1 MRTAKGV
8 PEMNSHTSNG
18 RSRHWPHTL
27 LESALLSSALLLAS
41 GVALANAPVVPDTQ
55 KAVVKELHQAKT
67 YTITS
72 PPTEPLEMAKPV
84 LPDLKGYTAEAALK
98 KIVRNKPG
106 KVTVS
111 RMMEETGLKEFIG
124 GDNKMAEWVNRQRG
138 IPQAIMISD
147 GYVSL
152 QDLARKVP
160 KQFLNEVSPGVYV
173 ARLPILIKET
183 GIFEIDSKTK
193 ELRLS
198 QEKGSFIVSEGKM
211 LITHTQVNAW
221 SEARNSLATYRKPEE
236 FRPFLLTWGGSE
248 TWIANTKM
256 ASMGYDQSK
265 SYGISISQYTPNTAK
280 ILKRAEPTG
289 WIIDS
294 EFSDM
299 WYGFYCYETRDFV
312 VKGNTYRDN
321 IIYGID
327 PHDRSHG
334 LIIAENDVYGTKK
347 KHGII
352 ISREVDNSF
361 IFRNKSHNNK
371 LSGVVLDRNSVGNIV
386 AYNEIYQNHTDG
398 ITLYES
404 GNNLL
409 WGNRVIAN
417 RRHGIRVRNSVNIKL
432 YENVAMGNGLMGVYG
447 HIKDLSDTDRDI
459 ELDPFDAQ
467 VSLIMVG
474 GELSSNGSGPLSIDS
489 PLSVELYRV
498 SMLMPTKEIGISL
511 NGVLGERQDE
521 ILDLLVRQKKAVLI
535 DPVESQTELRE

>member
-1 MRTAKGV
+1 M
-8 PEMNSHTSNG
+8 
-18 RSRHWPHTL
+18 
-27 LESALLSSALLLAS
+27 
-41 GVALANAPVVPDTQ
+41 
-55 KAVVKELHQAKT
+55 
-67 YTITS
+67 
-72 PPTEPLEMAKPV
+72 
-84 LPDLKGYTAEAALK
+84 
-98 KIVRNKPG
+98 
-106 KVTVS
+106 
-111 RMMEETGLKEFIG
+111 
-124 GDNKMAEWVNRQRG
+124 
-138 IPQAIMISD
+138 
-147 GYVSL
+147 
-152 QDLARKVP
+152 
-160 KQFLNEVSPGVYV
+160 
-173 ARLPILIKET
+173 
-183 GIFEIDSKTK
+183 
-193 ELRLS
+193 
-198 QEKGSFIVSEGKM
+198 
-211 LITHTQVNAW
+211 
-221 SEARNSLATYRKPEE
+221 
-236 FRPFLLTWGGSE
+236 LTWGGSE

-321 IIYGID
+321 IVYGID

-361 IFRNKSHNNK
+361 IFRNKSHDNK

-432 YENVAMGNGLMGVYG
+432 YENIATGNGLMGVYG

-474 GELSSNGSGPLSIDS
+474 GELASNGSGPLSIDS

-498 SMLMPTKEIGISL
+498 SMLAPTKEVGISL
-511 NGVLGERQDE
+511 NGILGERQNE